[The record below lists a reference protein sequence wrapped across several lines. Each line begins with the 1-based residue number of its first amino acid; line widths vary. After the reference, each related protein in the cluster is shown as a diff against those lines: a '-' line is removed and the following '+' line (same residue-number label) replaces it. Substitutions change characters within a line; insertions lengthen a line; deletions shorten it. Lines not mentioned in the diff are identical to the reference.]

1 MGYRNFW
8 WTVPGEAAY
17 MALGLAGQIIY
28 VDPATDTVIV
38 KLSYI
43 PLADKQAP
51 EETRAFLR
59 AASEWNGK

>member
-1 MGYRNFW
+1 
-8 WTVPGEAAY
+8 